1 MLIHI
6 VAFKYKPEVDAGA
19 REEHRRQLASL
30 ATLDGVIDLQV
41 GADEVHL
48 SRSYDTGL
56 VVRFRDRAALDAY
69 AVDPRHVPI
78 AQHGASLCAHIVS
91 VDFSS

>member
-1 MLIHI
+1 MLVHI
-6 VAFKYKPEVDAGA
+6 VAFKYKPDVDESA
-19 REEHRRQLASL
+19 RAEHRRQLASL
-30 ATLDGVIDLQV
+30 ATLDGVLGLEV

-48 SRSYDTGL
+48 GRSYDTGL

-69 AVDPRHVPI
+69 AVDSHHVPI

-91 VDFSS
+91 VDFTL